1 MCDRRV
7 TETRLHRQ
15 RRHFMTSKNSFNLS
29 HEMIRAG
36 LELLRAILDV
46 LKATAEQRAPLNT
59 AER

>member
-1 MCDRRV
+1 
-7 TETRLHRQ
+7 
-15 RRHFMTSKNSFNLS
+15 MTSKNSFNLS

-46 LKATAEQRAPLNT
+46 LKATAEQKAPLNT